1 MRKMFNLSTL
11 LEAAIQPGEANKM
24 KDFLK
29 RGTIDQTRLMQPYD
43 DTSTHYSKIKGSIE
57 EEPLQVDNPQNTQKV
72 VGFNWD
78 EADTIEGDDNAAMA
92 LSGRDLQIL
101 QELKKIIA
109 RLLDAGYSMHE
120 IEIAIN
126 GYIRAT

>member
-1 MRKMFNLSTL
+1 MFKLSTL